1 LPQTKIPQHDSGVEQ
16 LAGRNVEGNRQPV
29 DYQDRGI
36 ARAAFQIADV
46 GPMEPDL
53 EREGFLREAPLGA
66 ERTKIVGEA
75 KADIHELTVAAMS
88 PDSLQTISD
97 ISGSASYRSHD
108 WTREQGEMIGR
119 LERVPLREV
128 WMHEALDFTQW
139 LELNIDVL
147 NDALDLEIVNVDR
160 EQAAGKFSI
169 DLVAEDIHG
178 RQLIIENQLEKS
190 DHDHLGK
197 LITYLTALGAKG
209 AIWIVKDP
217 RPEHVAAVQWL
228 NQALDTDFYMVK
240 VEAVKILDSAPAP
253 LFTLIV
259 GPSREA
265 KEVGQTRK
273 DVAERYAIRNRW
285 WANLIERSAQ
295 RTRLH
300 AHITP
305 GEYSWIGVSAGH
317 PGINYNYTVTQG
329 GRTVELYIDRGR
341 GAEEL
346 NRTLF
351 EQLHQHRD
359 EIETAFGGELAWEAL
374 DGKRACRI
382 RHSMS
387 DGGYRNAED
396 EWASLHESQ
405 IDAMIR
411 LEKAMKPFI
420 RGLRSAS

>member
-1 LPQTKIPQHDSGVEQ
+1 MSSRVEEPSGGNLESGSDPVDHRDSG
-16 LAGRNVEGNRQPV
+16 
-29 DYQDRGI
+29 I
-36 ARAAFQIADV
+36 ASAPFEVADV
-46 GPMEPDL
+46 RAVEPDL
-53 EREGFLREAPLGA
+53 ERKALLRESALGS
-66 ERTKIVGEA
+66 ERAQIAGEA
-75 KADIHELTVAAMS
+75 LADVHAAKLGPMS
-88 PDSLQTISD
+88 STSLQTISD
-97 ISGSASYRSHD
+97 TSPSEGYAANPEPAEP
-108 WTREQGEMIGR
+108 TGMIGR

-128 WMHEALDFTQW
+128 WVHEAHDFTQW

-147 NDALDLEIVNVDR
+147 NDALDLDIVNVDR

-169 DLVAEDIHG
+169 DLVAEDSHG

-197 LITYLTALGAKG
+197 LITYLTAMGAKG

-217 RPEHVAAVQWL
+217 RPEHLAAVQWL

-285 WANLIERSAQ
+285 WTDLIERSSQ

-305 GEYSWIGVSAGH
+305 GEYSWIGVSAGY
-317 PGINYNYTVTQG
+317 PGINYNYTVTQA
-329 GRTVELYIDRGR
+329 GRTVEVYIDRGR
-341 GAEEL
+341 GAEDENKAL
-346 NRTLF
+346 FDQLMQQRT
-351 EQLHQHRD
+351 Q
-359 EIETAFGGELAWEAL
+359 IEEAFGQELAWEAL

-382 RHSMS
+382 RYGLS
-387 DGGYRNAED
+387 DGGYRTSE
-396 EWASLHESQ
+396 ETWPTLHDSQ
-405 IDAMIR
+405 VDAMVR
-411 LEKAMKPFI
+411 LEKAMKPFV
-420 RGLRSAS
+420 RALRALG

>member
-1 LPQTKIPQHDSGVEQ
+1 
-16 LAGRNVEGNRQPV
+16 
-29 DYQDRGI
+29 
-36 ARAAFQIADV
+36 
-46 GPMEPDL
+46 
-53 EREGFLREAPLGA
+53 
-66 ERTKIVGEA
+66 
-75 KADIHELTVAAMS
+75 
-88 PDSLQTISD
+88 
-97 ISGSASYRSHD
+97 
-108 WTREQGEMIGR
+108 MIGR

-128 WMHEALDFTQW
+128 WMHEAHYFTQW

-197 LITYLTALGAKG
+197 LITYLTAMGAKG

-217 RPEHVAAVQWL
+217 RSEHLAAVQWL

-273 DVAERYAIRNRW
+273 DVAERFAIRNSW
-285 WANLIERSAQ
+285 WTNLIERSTQ

-305 GEYSWIGVSAGH
+305 GEFSWIGVSAGH
-317 PGINYNYTVTQG
+317 PGINYNYTVTQSD
-329 GRTVELYIDRGR
+329 RTAELYIDRGGEPR
-341 GAEEL
+341 R
-346 NRTLF
+346 RTGLSSISF
-351 EQLHQHRD
+351 
-359 EIETAFGGELAWEAL
+359 TKA
-374 DGKRACRI
+374 GKKSKPSLERRLLGRRSTGSVRAGSGMPSLMAATEPQRTSGRRCTRV
-382 RHSMS
+382 RSMRWS
-387 DGGYRNAED
+387 
-396 EWASLHESQ
+396 
-405 IDAMIR
+405 
-411 LEKAMKPFI
+411 
-420 RGLRSAS
+420 GLRRQ

>member
-1 LPQTKIPQHDSGVEQ
+1 
-16 LAGRNVEGNRQPV
+16 
-29 DYQDRGI
+29 
-36 ARAAFQIADV
+36 
-46 GPMEPDL
+46 
-53 EREGFLREAPLGA
+53 
-66 ERTKIVGEA
+66 
-75 KADIHELTVAAMS
+75 
-88 PDSLQTISD
+88 
-97 ISGSASYRSHD
+97 
-108 WTREQGEMIGR
+108 MIGR

-128 WMHEALDFTQW
+128 WAHEAVDFTQW

-147 NDALDLEIVNVDR
+147 NEALGLEIVNVDR

-178 RQLIIENQLEKS
+178 RQLIIENQLERS

-197 LITYLTALGAKG
+197 LITYLTAMGAKG

-217 RPEHVAAVQWL
+217 RPEHLAAVQWL

-273 DVAERYAIRNRW
+273 DVAERYAMRNRW
-285 WANLIERSAQ
+285 WTKLLEGAGE

-305 GEYSWIGVSAGH
+305 GDYSWIGVSAGC
-317 PGINYNYTVTQG
+317 PGMNYNYTVTQN
-329 GRTVELYIDRGR
+329 GRTAELYIDRGR
-341 GAEEL
+341 GAEDK

-351 EQLHQHRD
+351 DELCQHR
-359 EIETAFGGELAWEAL
+359 EAIEAAFGGALSWEAL

-382 RHSMS
+382 RFALTE
-387 DGGYRNAED
+387 GGYRSPE
-396 EWASLHESQ
+396 EQWEPLHDSQ

-411 LEKAMKPFI
+411 LERAFKPHI
-420 RGLRSAS
+420 RGLRA